1 MVVCSVSESER
12 KCTRMKTTS
21 SVGVPS
27 SFDLDGLDGLVLLGQ
42 FGRVIPL
49 LVFFFPLFYFRNRIN
64 ILSNVYI

>member
-49 LVFFFPLFYFRNRIN
+49 LVFFPFILF
-64 ILSNVYI
+64 